1 MIAVAGV
8 TMEAH
13 YSTPIALDGTET
25 HVYREWQFPRQRLRA
40 PASLF
45 VSACAYRAPPSAPVV
60 AYSQLESS
68 SVFAV
73 NSRRIIALLAAAL
86 TLGCAPTRNDS
97 PGGVPTPQPLATL
110 AHAAAAASAP
120 AAADAPAAPSTPTA
134 GTRIGPNDELAVGVF
149 EAPELDR
156 TVRVAGSGMISL
168 PLLGEVR
175 AAGLTPRELEL
186 LLEESFRT
194 SYIRD
199 PHVSVRITDLQ
210 SRAVSVL
217 GAVSR
222 PGVFQLAEPRPL
234 LQVIALAGGLAR
246 EAGAAV
252 IVERVGG
259 GSVEIPVAELA
270 GGAGARPDLLVHP
283 GDVVKVTSAGVVYVV
298 GAVRRPGGFPLDSRT
313 GLTVLQAIALGEG
326 LAAKAAKGRTTVIR
340 TGDGG
345 ERVEIRVDL
354 GDVLAGRA
362 PDLRLQARDVVYVP
376 NSAVKSVAIGA
387 VDALVSMVTIR
398 QVF

>member
-1 MIAVAGV
+1 
-8 TMEAH
+8 MEAH
-13 YSTPIALDGTET
+13 YSAPIALDGTET
-25 HVYREWQFPRQRLRA
+25 DVYHDWKFSRQRLRA
-40 PASLF
+40 PASL
-45 VSACAYRAPPSAPVV
+45 SASARAYRAPPHAPVV
-60 AYSQLESS
+60 ASSQLELS
-68 SVFAV
+68 SVSAV
-73 NSRRIIALLAAAL
+73 NSRRIIALLVAAL
-86 TLGCAPTRNDS
+86 TPGCAPTRADS
-97 PGGVPTPQPLATL
+97 SGSVPAPRPPATL
-110 AHAAAAASAP
+110 AHAAAAAASAP
-120 AAADAPAAPSTPTA
+120 ASAPATADAPAAPTA

-168 PLLGEVR
+168 PLIGEVR

-186 LLEESFRT
+186 LLEASFRK

-222 PGVFQLAEPRPL
+222 PGVFQLAESRPL

-252 IVERVGG
+252 IVERAGGG
-259 GSVEIPVAELA
+259 GSVEVPVAELV

-376 NSAVKSVAIGA
+376 NSAVKSVTIGA